1 MKKFYTLVIML
12 VLAVGAFAQTNTAG
26 KISSAKYVPNSLGF
40 SVDAPIDMTVDGPT
54 SGTTDYGVAY
64 TKTIFSSKLANDD
77 MYFVGVSTYPFFV
90 QTSDLTKALNGFA
103 KGSNAT
109 IKGQENI
116 TVSGQ
121 PAIRAVLSLPAG
133 NREMRFAY
141 VVTFKG
147 HNAYQFVFGTYV
159 DTTSDMAAVARFFS
173 SIELQ

>member
-1 MKKFYTLVIML
+1 
-12 VLAVGAFAQTNTAG
+12 
-26 KISSAKYVPNSLGF
+26 
-40 SVDAPIDMTVDGPT
+40 
-54 SGTTDYGVAY
+54 
-64 TKTIFSSKLANDD
+64 
-77 MYFVGVSTYPFFV
+77 
-90 QTSDLTKALNGFA
+90 LTKALNGFA

-147 HNAYQFVFGTYV
+147 HNAYQFVFGTYL